1 MSSNFTPQSGG
12 MDAKDFTN
20 YLIYI
25 NVYMIVLIL
34 TYFIFFNTEMKR
46 KNENELGKNLKD
58 NSELSDSL
66 EEKEALRQNEEKS

>member
-1 MSSNFTPQSGG
+1 

-58 NSELSDSL
+58 NSELSVSH
-66 EEKEALRQNEEKS
+66 EEKEALKQSEEQSWL